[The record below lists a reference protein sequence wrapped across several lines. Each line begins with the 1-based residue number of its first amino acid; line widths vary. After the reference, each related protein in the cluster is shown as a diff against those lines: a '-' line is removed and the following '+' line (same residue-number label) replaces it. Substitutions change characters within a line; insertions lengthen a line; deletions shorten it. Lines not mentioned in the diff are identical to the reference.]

1 VEGVEPTTEEDLMRE
16 DEAVEVISTRPVVL
30 IDSQSTLRRAAQ
42 LLTEESIGVAIVRGF
57 HGPAVV
63 SERDIVVALAEGADP
78 DRDHV
83 DSIMNLDVAYASPH
97 DTIRSVADLML
108 NNEVR
113 HIPIVHDGAV
123 IRVVSEREVLKTLLA
138 DS

>member
-1 VEGVEPTTEEDLMRE
+1 MMHG
-16 DEAVEVISTRPVVL
+16 DEAVEVINTRPVVL

-42 LLTEESIGVAIVRGF
+42 LLAAESIGVAIVRGH
-57 HGPAVV
+57 HGPALV
-63 SERDIVVALAEGADP
+63 SERDIVAALAGGADP
-78 DRDHV
+78 DRDRV

-108 NNEVR
+108 DNEIR

-123 IRVVSEREVLKTLLA
+123 IRVVSEREVLRALLA
-138 DS
+138 DSDIGSA